1 MKQKIKFWTAGVLGL
16 LFLILVLLLLTFDV
30 APIGPEGTRIGLAHI
45 NQYVLDLLGVNIFW
59 YTITDWLGLA
69 ALAVAL
75 FFALMGFLQLVKRKS
90 FLKVDK
96 SILMLGGLYIIVI
109 SLYVFFELVIVN
121 YRPIVMPGAVHPEAS
136 FPSSH
141 IMMVCVIMGSAM
153 VLIKQYVKSNLARM
167 VLQVMCAAVI
177 LVTIYG
183 RLISGLHWFTDILGG
198 LLLSLALL
206 LFYSGVVEKRE

>member
-96 SILMLGGLYIIVI
+96 SILMLGGLYMIVI

-121 YRPIVMPGAVHPEAS
+121 YRPIIMPGAVHPEAS

>member
-75 FFALMGFLQLVKRKS
+75 FLALMGFLQLVKRKS

-121 YRPIVMPGAVHPEAS
+121 YRPIIMPGAVHPEAS

>member
-16 LFLILVLLLLTFDV
+16 LFLILVLFLLTFDV

>member
-121 YRPIVMPGAVHPEAS
+121 YRPIIMPGAVHPEAS